1 MTTAAVYTQ
10 AGMMRALDESVGAAR
25 VPAADMAD
33 LAEVIR
39 AFLAIEA
46 RSGARVRLG
55 SGLFDVVITS
65 SDVQAR
71 RVVTV
76 IDEVQGGC
84 GPVIEDPENGWL
96 YWLVPPGSCARW
108 AWHGHAVCLG
118 APHTITLPSPSRR
131 VAPGPYW
138 LRAPAGDRLVP
149 MAPLWDALAQFRPE
163 PTPHAAL
170 AARLGISV

>member
-1 MTTAAVYTQ
+1 M
-10 AGMMRALDESVGAAR
+10 
-25 VPAADMAD
+25 
-33 LAEVIR
+33 
-39 AFLAIEA
+39 
-46 RSGARVRLG
+46 
-55 SGLFDVVITS
+55 
-65 SDVQAR
+65 
-71 RVVTV
+71 VTV

-96 YWLVPPGSCARW
+96 YWLVPPGSRARW

-118 APHTITLPSPSRR
+118 PPHTITLPSPSRR
-131 VAPGPYW
+131 AAPGPYW
-138 LRAPAGDRLVP
+138 LRAPTGDRLVP